1 MATYVNDLRLT
12 ELATGEGS
20 GTWGTT
26 TNTNLELIGEALG
39 FGTQDCFASNANAT
53 TTVADGAADP
63 ARAIYFKVTSSA
75 TLNATRTLTIA
86 PNTVS
91 RMMFIENTTTGSQ
104 IITIKQ
110 GSGATVNIANGAVKA
125 VYLDGAGSG
134 AAVVDAF
141 TDLDLTGTTT
151 VAALTANAGLK
162 VKNAATS
169 AGFVEFFEDSD
180 NGTNKVTLI
189 GPAATADVTV
199 TLPAAT
205 DTLVGKATTDTLTN
219 KTLTTPVLTTPIA
232 NAGIQLKNAAASAG
246 FLEFF
251 EDSDNGTNKVTLIG
265 PAATAD
271 VTLTLPAAADTLVGK
286 ATTDT
291 LTNKTLT
298 TPVVTAGLQLKNAAT
313 SAGFIEFF
321 EDSDNGANKVTLIA
335 LASTA
340 DVTLTLPAA
349 ADTLVGKATTD
360 TLTNKTLT
368 TPVLTTPIA
377 NAGIQLKNGSTGAGF
392 LEFFE
397 DSDNGTNKVTLA
409 GPASTADITLTLPSS
424 AGSSGQALVTNGSG
438 VLSFAAVG
446 GLYNDWAVKTSAY
459 TMVSGDQIIVN
470 ASGATTIT
478 LPASSAAG
486 ATVTIKATGGGLV
499 TIGRNSQKINST
511 AADGSLPSG
520 NSTQLVFVDATIGFL
535 EL

>member
-75 TLNATRTLTIA
+75 TLNATRILTIA

-271 VTLTLPAAADTLVGK
+271 VTLVLPAAADTLVGK

-291 LTNKTLT
+291 LTN
-298 TPVVTAGLQLKNAAT
+298 
-313 SAGFIEFF
+313 
-321 EDSDNGANKVTLIA
+321 
-335 LASTA
+335 
-340 DVTLTLPAA
+340 
-349 ADTLVGKATTD
+349 
-360 TLTNKTLT
+360 
-368 TPVLTTPIA
+368 
-377 NAGIQLKNGSTGAGF
+377 
-392 LEFFE
+392 
-397 DSDNGTNKVTLA
+397 
-409 GPASTADITLTLPSS
+409 
-424 AGSSGQALVTNGSG
+424 
-438 VLSFAAVG
+438 
-446 GLYNDWAVKTSAY
+446 
-459 TMVSGDQIIVN
+459 
-470 ASGATTIT
+470 
-478 LPASSAAG
+478 
-486 ATVTIKATGGGLV
+486 
-499 TIGRNSQKINST
+499 
-511 AADGSLPSG
+511 
-520 NSTQLVFVDATIGFL
+520 
-535 EL
+535 